1 MSPKYPRINTPGG
14 KKVDQYQI
22 LEHSLT
28 SESAMNPKYLLPLEL
43 ALVFPLK
50 RKG

>member
-1 MSPKYPRINTPGG
+1 MGVGCGLLALINEAEQREGG
-14 KKVDQYQI
+14 
-22 LEHSLT
+22 
-28 SESAMNPKYLLPLEL
+28 LLLLEL